1 MLNRSRIK
9 RERERTR
16 NWFYVIAWTKP
27 AGNGGQCPIEY
38 EEKKYTTSN
47 NSWSQCAL
55 WKFLLWNYS
64 YWNVHG
70 TLMLS
75 ATAATAIGA
84 LNESSHFNLFL
95 FCLNNNNVL
104 FSIQLAILYGFVL
117 RHALAIVFIFT
128 ILSNVH
134 NLDSLL
140 KIQKMMFFPSES
152 HTHTHNSYVK
162 RRIIVL
168 TQQLLIT
175 LLQKFRHHN
184 RAED

>member
-1 MLNRSRIK
+1 MK
-9 RERERTR
+9 
-16 NWFYVIAWTKP
+16 K
-27 AGNGGQCPIEY
+27 
-38 EEKKYTTSN
+38 KKYTTSN

-64 YWNVHG
+64 YWNVHE

-75 ATAATAIGA
+75 AAAAIGA

-175 LLQKFRHHN
+175 LEQKFRHHN

>member
-1 MLNRSRIK
+1 
-9 RERERTR
+9 
-16 NWFYVIAWTKP
+16 
-27 AGNGGQCPIEY
+27 
-38 EEKKYTTSN
+38 
-47 NSWSQCAL
+47 
-55 WKFLLWNYS
+55 
-64 YWNVHG
+64 
-70 TLMLS
+70 MLS
-75 ATAATAIGA
+75 AAAAAAAMGA

-140 KIQKMMFFPSES
+140 KIQKMMFFPSD

>member
-1 MLNRSRIK
+1 
-9 RERERTR
+9 
-16 NWFYVIAWTKP
+16 
-27 AGNGGQCPIEY
+27 
-38 EEKKYTTSN
+38 
-47 NSWSQCAL
+47 
-55 WKFLLWNYS
+55 
-64 YWNVHG
+64 
-70 TLMLS
+70 MLS
-75 ATAATAIGA
+75 AAAAAAAMGA

-140 KIQKMMFFPSES
+140 KIQKMMFFLSES

-175 LLQKFRHHN
+175 LEQKFRHHN